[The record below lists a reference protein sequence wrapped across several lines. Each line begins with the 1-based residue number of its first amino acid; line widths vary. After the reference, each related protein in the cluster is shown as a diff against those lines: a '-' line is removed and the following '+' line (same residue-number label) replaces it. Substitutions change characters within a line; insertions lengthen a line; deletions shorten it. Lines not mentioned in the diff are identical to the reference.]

1 MKIPLLWAGLVLLPL
16 TANAGTDIQEK
27 YFNNGWTETKTDF
40 GNGIR
45 ADIDGAPTP
54 TEAGPID
61 VQHNP
66 AIHMFLSLKAYAQ
79 YSSQFEGGELAKF
92 IGAAAG
98 DKPASDNHDTVVAG
112 AFEEDK
118 AYKNP
123 FNEVAPEL
131 RHFWNWGG
139 GAYAGMAGYDSS
151 VNRSQKFFTG
161 GFGLDGAYDKNWSEN
176 SGKLRGTKGQGAEAL
191 YRAGDKAKAY
201 WYLGHAA
208 HLVQD
213 LTVPAHAL
221 LWPHVLPGTE
231 AYEHYI
237 RDYFGRWSG
246 VPNEPVERF
255 ESLYDLFL
263 ETAKIT
269 TRFDTGSGSGSKGMD
284 GSVDRG
290 SRRAGGFTE
299 EELNAEGDVLVPLA
313 VRRVAALFLYFY
325 KRVDQAPPRVTLA
338 DPIAA
343 PGGLIFLQASAEDEV
358 SGVDRTGYRFH
369 YRELTVKGWSA
380 WTPTAPETSGPAAEF
395 QAAAGARYEFKAEA
409 RDAAG
414 NAAES
419 PVRSFRAPDLL
430 LAAAQ

>member
-1 MKIPLLWAGLVLLPL
+1 MAQLS
-16 TANAGTDIQEK
+16 IQEK
-27 YFNNGWTETKTDF
+27 YFGNDWMEIGKDFSKNEFNNGTS
-40 GNGIR
+40 
-45 ADIDGAPTP
+45 ADINGAPTQ
-54 TEAGPID
+54 TEDDPID

-66 AIHMFLSLKAYAQ
+66 AIHMYLTLKAYAQ
-79 YSSQFEGGELAKF
+79 YSSQFEGGELAKY

-98 DKPASDNHDTVVAG
+98 DKPASDDHDTVVAG

-131 RHFWNWGG
+131 RHFWNWDG
-139 GAYAGMAGYDSS
+139 GAHAGMAGYDSG

-176 SGKLRGTKGQGAEAL
+176 SGKLRGAKGLGSEAL
-191 YRAGDKAKAY
+191 YRAGDKGKAY
-201 WYLGHAA
+201 WYLGHVA
-208 HLVQD
+208 HLVED
-213 LTVPAHAL
+213 ITVPAHAL

-237 RDYFGRWSG
+237 KDYFGRWNG
-246 VPNEPVERF
+246 IPNEPVERF
-255 ESLYDLFL
+255 DSVYELFL

-269 TRFDTGSGSGSKGMD
+269 TRFDTGSGPGSRGMD
-284 GSVDRG
+284 GSMDRG
-290 SRRAGGFTE
+290 SRRAGGFTQA
-299 EELNAEGDVLVPLA
+299 ELDAEGDVLVPLA

-338 DPIAA
+338 EPEAA
-343 PGGLIFLQASAEDEV
+343 PGGKVFLSACAEDEI
-358 SGVDRTGYRFH
+358 SGVDRTGYRFL
-369 YRELTVKGWSA
+369 YRELAGQG
-380 WTPTAPETSGPAAEF
+380 WTPWRPISPETSGPAAEF
-395 QAAAGARYEFKAEA
+395 RAEGGKLYGFKAEA

-419 PVRSFRAPDLL
+419 PTRTFRAPDLL